1 MRRQSGL
8 FLGQVHHGTHIMYYT
23 SIWMDYVTDIWY
35 IYFRSFLTR
44 ICWSCTSNSPE
55 IISSKWYTLSSCSH
69 VAVAPEGTVRIS
81 ITETERSARQIA
93 DDFVKLVHSD
103 SSISTYRM
111 CAHEPLQTTEDYT
124 FSYSSNNSSSM
135 LRHKRQ
141 QILFK

>member
-1 MRRQSGL
+1 MRQM
-8 FLGQVHHGTHIMYYT
+8 THIFPIIPYKNMLKLY
-23 SIWMDYVTDIWY
+23 DVT
-35 IYFRSFLTR
+35 R
-44 ICWSCTSNSPE
+44 PE

-81 ITETERSARQIA
+81 ITETERSARQIV